1 MYRNADA
8 ESPETAK
15 VAVSGLHR
23 TRAFVRRRKTATT
36 ITDCRKT
43 RDSAFPAPEGM
54 RIIGARQVDED
65 IHLTKL

>member
-8 ESPETAK
+8 ESPETAI